1 MASVVNMCNS
11 ALNLLGASTISS
23 LTEDTKNARL
33 CNQRYE
39 PIRNRVFRSH
49 NWNCLIKRVQLAQ
62 DSTGPVVEYTYGYTL
77 PTDCLRVM
85 KIHNGSTDSI
95 ASDLD
100 YKVEG
105 RKIVT
110 DITTIYLVY
119 IALITDPNEY
129 DSYLREAVSHQ
140 LAADICYAI
149 TNNSAL
155 ANNYMIRAD
164 ERLREARFIDA
175 TENALDTVEANEFT
189 DARLKGDHISDR
201 LILLVTQEVCQ
212 QREFDE
218 PVRVLNGQLF

>member
-119 IALITDPNEY
+119 IALVTDPNEY
-129 DSYLREAVSHQ
+129 DTYLREAVSHQ

-149 TNNSAL
+149 TNNSTL
-155 ANNYMIRAD
+155 ANNYMTRAD

-189 DARLKGDHISDR
+189 DARL
-201 LILLVTQEVCQ
+201 
-212 QREFDE
+212 
-218 PVRVLNGQLF
+218 

>member
-1 MASVVNMCNS
+1 M
-11 ALNLLGASTISS
+11 
-23 LTEDTKNARL
+23 

-140 LAADICYAI
+140 LDADICYAI

-189 DARLKGDHISDR
+189 DARL
-201 LILLVTQEVCQ
+201 
-212 QREFDE
+212 
-218 PVRVLNGQLF
+218 

>member
-110 DITTIYLVY
+110 DITTIYLGY

-189 DARLKGDHISDR
+189 DARL
-201 LILLVTQEVCQ
+201 
-212 QREFDE
+212 
-218 PVRVLNGQLF
+218 